1 MSSFLFQLHEL
12 QDRNAECLGMLHESQ
27 EEVKMLRS
35 RASSVACLCH
45 PQACGAFPVVTNTT
59 AMVYTYWHK
68 WCGVNR
74 CYRCC
79 SGNHFVKGKG
89 AEVFQFFKVYIFENF
104 IFSKLIIHLLFYDI
118 RMAFPFYMTFILN
131 TGINMFSCLSSVV
144 LIYC

>member
-1 MSSFLFQLHEL
+1 MLFNGRNMVLNPSHLYNLLSFTVSFFASVELNGIMSSFLFQLHEL

-68 WCGVNR
+68 
-74 CYRCC
+74 
-79 SGNHFVKGKG
+79 
-89 AEVFQFFKVYIFENF
+89 
-104 IFSKLIIHLLFYDI
+104 
-118 RMAFPFYMTFILN
+118 
-131 TGINMFSCLSSVV
+131 
-144 LIYC
+144 